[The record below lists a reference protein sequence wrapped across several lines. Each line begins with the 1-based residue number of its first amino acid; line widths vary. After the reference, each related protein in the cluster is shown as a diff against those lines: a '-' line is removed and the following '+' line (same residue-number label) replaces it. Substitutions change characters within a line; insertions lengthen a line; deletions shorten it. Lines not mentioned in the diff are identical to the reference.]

1 MDERLKHILEHY
13 DEMCIGVDD
22 TFRFGCKQCGKC
34 CINRE
39 DILLNPKDLYNI
51 AKELGLTPQQVVDQ
65 YGETYLGQTSRL
77 PIVRLKPRGS
87 IKRCPL
93 LKDRKCS
100 VHRAKPVVC
109 AMYPLGRSIRME
121 SDKYFPEQIENV
133 DIQYIMNPVECGD
146 RSETHTVREWLEEFN
161 LPIRDE
167 SFIQWQKTIS
177 TVRSRIH
184 EMEPI
189 YSDRCM
195 ELVWSLVYAALYLNY
210 DMGRE
215 YDEQFRMN
223 SEKLIE
229 TLDQLPLREEDAVNE

>member
-1 MDERLKHILEHY
+1 MDQRIKHIMEHY
-13 DEMCIGVDD
+13 EEMCIGVDD
-22 TFRFGCKQCGKC
+22 SFKFGCKQCGKC

-39 DILLNPKDLYNI
+39 DILLNPKDLYNL
-51 AKELGLTPQQVVDQ
+51 AKELSLTPQQVVEQ

-100 VHRAKPVVC
+100 VHTAKPVVC
-109 AMYPLGRSIRME
+109 AMYPIGRSLKIE
-121 SDKYFPEQIENV
+121 SGDYTPDKIAEM
-133 DIQYIMNPVECGD
+133 DIQYIINPIECGD
-146 RSETHTVREWLEEFN
+146 RSEIHTVRDWLESFGI
-161 LPIRDE
+161 PVRDE
-167 SFIQWQKTIS
+167 SFIRWQMTIAS
-177 TVRSRIH
+177 VGAKIH

-210 DMGRE
+210 DMARE
-215 YDEQFRMN
+215 YDEQFRLN
-223 SEKLIE
+223 SKKLIE
-229 TLDQLPLREEDAVNE
+229 TLNELPLREEAVVNE